1 MSAHSI
7 RVILACKQL
16 ALFAGASDE
25 TIEAFGEA
33 SFVQSVPAGTEVIGQ
48 DEQVQYLYGISSGAV
63 EALATHNGLQT
74 LLYVVPSGRCFAY
87 SCTLIQ
93 TPSFAS
99 FVTVER
105 SDLVMIPVDVL
116 RDRLERDGGLALAF
130 ARELA
135 RTTDM
140 AAREIL
146 NQKLRPAAERL
157 AGLLLREHSKSP
169 DCNVIAFSLSKRK
182 VALRLGATP
191 ETLSRILA
199 TLKTVGVE
207 TDGNRYII
215 HDIDALRTFAKPSLT
230 LDPPAW

>member
-1 MSAHSI
+1 MNSHARFIQCCRRLSLLRDVPEQTLDI
-7 RVILACKQL
+7 
-16 ALFAGASDE
+16 FAQ
-25 TIEAFGEA
+25 T
-33 SFVQSVPAGTEVIGQ
+33 SFVQTVPAGTEVLAQ
-48 DEQVQYLYGISSGAV
+48 DAQVEYLYGVAAGAG
-63 EALATHNGLQT
+63 EAVAAHNGLQT
-74 LLYVVPSGRCFAY
+74 LLYVVPTGRCFAY
-87 SCTLIQ
+87 SCTVID

-105 SDLVMIPVDVL
+105 SDLVMIPVAVL
-116 RDRLERDGGLALAF
+116 RDRLSHDGALSLAF

-157 AGLLLREHSKSP
+157 ANLILREYTKCP
-169 DCNVIAFSLSKRK
+169 DSNVIAFNLSKRK
-182 VALRLGATP
+182 IALRLGATP

-199 TLKTVGVE
+199 TLRTVGVE
-207 TDGNRYII
+207 TDGSRFII
-215 HDIDALRTFAKPSLT
+215 NDIAALRTFAKPSLT